1 MQAGTMDAGS
11 ASALP
16 SIGPHRVILRRPAI
30 RLGAR
35 SESTGAVQQLAFRRI
50 EGFAHRRIGIAR
62 HVLVVDGIV
71 RDAVVAWDRLLDQT
85 PEQLGARSEG
95 RRVRKTWVRT

>member
-16 SIGPHRVILRRPAI
+16 SIGAHRAILRRPAI

-62 HVLVVDGIV
+62 PVLVVDGIV
-71 RDAVVAWDRLLDQT
+71 RDDVVTRDRQLAPPPDTHGASPPPPT
-85 PEQLGARSEG
+85 PL
-95 RRVRKTWVRT
+95 